1 MSLFDIE
8 KDALRAM
15 DVVLGGGIAI
25 IPTYVGYVIL
35 GATTEAINRTI
46 EVKQRGP
53 SKLNAVIGCAS
64 MHAAL
69 HVLEGRNREI
79 VRVITEDY
87 DLPMGTVAPADLNH
101 QMLKTLDSEVLAR
114 TTLGGTLAMLLNAG
128 PLMDTM
134 AQLSFEAGQLGVGS
148 SANLSLQGT
157 KFRATDIEP
166 EVLDAADLVIDYGL
180 MRWANY
186 GRSSTMINVHDFS
199 VVRYGSCLDLIND
212 VLQRHFDFS
221 LTPEPGRENTKY
233 T

>member
-1 MSLFDIE
+1 MSLFDIK

-25 IPTYVGYVIL
+25 IPTHVGYVIL

-79 VRVITEDY
+79 VRAITEDY
-87 DLPMGTVAPADLNH
+87 DLPMGAVAPADLNH

-134 AQLSFEAGQLGVGS
+134 AQLSFEAGQLVVGS

-166 EVLDAADLVIDYGL
+166 EVLNAADLVIDYGL
-180 MRWANY
+180 MRWVNY

-212 VLQRHFDFS
+212 VLQRHFNFS
-221 LTPEPGRENTKY
+221 LTPEPDR
-233 T
+233 

>member
-1 MSLFDIE
+1 MSLFDIK

-35 GATTEAINRTI
+35 GATTDAINRTI

-53 SKLNAVIGCAS
+53 AKLNAVIGCPS

-69 HVLEGRNREI
+69 HVLEGHKREM

-134 AQLSFEAGQLGVGS
+134 AQLSFEAGQLVVGS

-180 MRWANY
+180 MRWASY

-212 VLQRHFDFS
+212 VLQRHFNFS
-221 LTPEPGRENTKY
+221 LTPEPDGENNTH